1 MFLIER
7 YCTEGMKRMN
17 TFKVFLKN
25 GSSVT
30 INAKHVKITAGNT
43 VFYNDRKSLADQYIN
58 GPEIVA
64 NFTKD
69 DYSYFIKD

>member
-1 MFLIER
+1 
-7 YCTEGMKRMN
+7 MN

-30 INAKHVKITAGNT
+30 INAKHVKITSNNT

-69 DYSYFIKD
+69 DYSHFIKD